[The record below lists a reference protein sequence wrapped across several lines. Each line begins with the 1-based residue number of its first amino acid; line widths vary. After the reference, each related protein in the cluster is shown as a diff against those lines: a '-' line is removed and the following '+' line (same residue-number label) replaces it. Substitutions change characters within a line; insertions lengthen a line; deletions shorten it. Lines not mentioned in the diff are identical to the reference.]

1 MWSAFSNLS
10 FKTKGLILMAVPI
23 TIELIFVSILTIYI
37 LKEADRFKK
46 VQESKVLIRLIQ
58 RSHSAIT
65 RAFLI
70 YSYSPRTQ
78 TIRAGEA
85 EKIAEEIKKQDRWEQ
100 RVKLENVGPE
110 LASLA
115 KEVRTM
121 RGTAL
126 ALTEDLKQA
135 ASEAKDD
142 QRMYRLAFSYM
153 PAITE
158 AKDIYRRLLEKE
170 SRMKQEIPDREKKKR
185 ELLTLIT
192 VGLFS
197 GIGISATLLYLFTRS
212 FISRLNQ
219 TAARARAIAIGMPAG
234 SLSRGSDEIAE
245 LDKALYNAAVNLQEL
260 KERQS
265 AIRDGA
271 GDLILILSLDA
282 RLRVKTIGE
291 VCQKHWGFSS
301 EILIGK
307 SILTLLNP
315 ELREETSRTFDS
327 IIHGGIKQVNLE
339 TRIAK
344 PDGSTGIFS
353 WMVRWSKSKE
363 TFFCVVRDVS
373 EARRIEKLRQY
384 FLSMAGH
391 DLRSPLTAISMDLQM
406 ILAGV
411 RGPVPAP
418 VAAKVEEMDRELS
431 RLIGYVNELLD
442 LEKLEAHSAPLS
454 TGAASAAALCEA
466 AIESLGARLEQTG
479 TTILLPSN
487 DLLLNADET
496 KLEKALEA
504 MLASCARLASGA
516 AKLQIKLKKQGD
528 SGVISLTVPGLNI
541 AEAEREEIFDKLRP
555 ASPTLD
561 SGQAPG
567 PGLGLA
573 IARAVA
579 VMHGGSATMSNGATF
594 NLSIPLYKD
603 DQDYMNSKEGPDDSA
618 MPTAEGRAP

>member
-10 FKTKGLILMAVPI
+10 FKTKGLILIAVPI
-23 TIELIFVSILTIYI
+23 AIELIFVSILTIYI
-37 LKEADRFKK
+37 SKEADRFRK

-85 EKIAEEIKKQDRWEQ
+85 EKIAEEIKQQDRWEQ
-100 RVKLENVGPE
+100 KVKLENVGPE

-126 ALTEDLKQA
+126 ALTDDLKQA

-234 SLSRGSDEIAE
+234 SLSQGSDEIAE
-245 LDKALYNAAVNLQEL
+245 LDKALYNAAVKLQEL

-315 ELREETSRTFDS
+315 ELREETSKAFDS
-327 IIHGGIKQVNLE
+327 ITRGGIEQANLE

-373 EARRIEKLRQY
+373 EGRRIEKLRQY

-418 VAAKVEEMDRELS
+418 VASRVEEMDRELS

-442 LEKLEAHSAPLS
+442 LEKLEAHNAPLS
-454 TGAASAAALCEA
+454 TGAASASALCEA
-466 AIESLGARLEQTG
+466 AIENLGARLEQT
-479 TTILLPSN
+479 
-487 DLLLNADET
+487 ADET
-496 KLEKALEA
+496 KMEKALEA
-504 MLASCARLASGA
+504 MLASCARLAGGA
-516 AKLQIKLKKQGD
+516 AKLQIELEKQD
-528 SGVISLTVPGLNI
+528 VSGVISLTIPGLNI
-541 AEAEREEIFDKLRP
+541 AETEREEIFDKLRP
-555 ASPTLD
+555 ASPTPD
-561 SGQAPG
+561 SGQTAG

-579 VMHGGSATMSNGATF
+579 IMHGGSATMSDGATF

-603 DQDYMNSKEGPDDSA
+603 DQDYLNSKENLDDSA
-618 MPTAEGRAP
+618 MSTTEDRAP